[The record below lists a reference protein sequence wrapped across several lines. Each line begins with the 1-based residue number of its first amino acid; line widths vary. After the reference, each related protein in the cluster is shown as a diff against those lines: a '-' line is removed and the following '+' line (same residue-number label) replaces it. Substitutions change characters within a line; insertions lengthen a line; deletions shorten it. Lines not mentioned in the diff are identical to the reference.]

1 MTPARVVPSAAP
13 VTVFFGLGAN
23 AGDRLAALRSA
34 VAALARVGTV
44 VALSPVYETEAH
56 VLPGQPPQPDHLNA
70 VAQVETAAAPEAL
83 LAAIHT
89 AERAAGRDPA
99 APRWSARPL
108 DIDVLL
114 VGDVRLARPDLTVPH
129 PRLTERRFA
138 LAPLADLAPGLVVP
152 GLNESVA
159 ALLAAC
165 PDTARIART
174 RLRLD
179 VPPGGPTGA

>member
-1 MTPARVVPSAAP
+1 VTPPDARP
-13 VTVFFGLGAN
+13 VTVFFCLGAN
-23 AGDRLAALRSA
+23 AGDRLAALQSA
-34 VAALARVGTV
+34 VTALSRIGTV

-70 VAQVETAAAPEAL
+70 VAQVETTAAPEAL
-83 LAAIHT
+83 LAAIRT
-89 AERAAGRDPA
+89 AERAVGRDPA

-114 VGDVRLARPDLTVPH
+114 VGDTTLARPDLSVPH
-129 PRLTERRFA
+129 PRLAVRRFV
-138 LAPLADLAPGLVVP
+138 LAPLADLAPRLVVP
-152 GLNESVA
+152 GLGQTVA

-174 RLRLD
+174 PLRLAA
-179 VPPGGPTGA
+179 PSGGPTGA